1 MRQSFPRVG
10 GNCPNAVLSAHG
22 HHTISWALRV
32 EKSLPAQRFTCLGAV
47 EKQRWS
53 LWVCTAVGAEA
64 LPQAGFPHGLL
75 DGEAGFPSP
84 NTMKGNLML
93 CGPEGDGLAEDGVS
107 CIPSST
113 SGNSSDGK

>member
-1 MRQSFPRVG
+1 MSM
-10 GNCPNAVLSAHG
+10 
-22 HHTISWALRV
+22 RV
-32 EKSLPAQRFTCLGAV
+32 EKNLLAQRFTCLGAV

-53 LWVCTAVGAEA
+53 LSWVFRAVGAEA
-64 LPQAGFPHGLL
+64 LPQAGFLYGLR

-84 NTMKGNLML
+84 SMKGNLML

-113 SGNSSDGK
+113 SDNSSDGK